1 MATDSLTL
9 VSAALLC
16 VAAVGAWIIAAPLK
30 ARARLYLRFAGMLL
44 AALAASSAVGLA
56 DTAVLLLLPLSATA
70 LMLSALA
77 RFAKPL
83 NDFIASTVLV
93 AALAGGLGALLSG
106 NAILALVPAALASL
120 AVIVAALRAIALSAG
135 LSGAAL
141 LASCLACLQSGA
153 GAGVLL
159 FCAAAL
165 VGLAKSNSAL
175 AVDQQS
181 DAWRGGTRAVGPLS
195 TDMRART

>member
-9 VSAALLC
+9 ASAALLF
-16 VAAVGAWIIAAPLK
+16 AASVGGWVMAAPLK

-56 DTAVLLLLPLSATA
+56 DTAVLLLLPLSASA

-83 NDFIASTVLV
+83 NDFVASTVLV
-93 AALAGGLGALLSG
+93 MALAGGLGALLSG
-106 NAILALVPAALASL
+106 NAMLALVPAALASL
-120 AVIVAALRAIALSAG
+120 AIIAAALRAIALSAG

-165 VGLAKSNSAL
+165 IGLAKTSSAL

-181 DAWRGGTRAVGPLS
+181 DAWHGGVRAVSPLNN
-195 TDMRART
+195 DMRARS

>member
-9 VSAALLC
+9 ASAALLFAAS
-16 VAAVGAWIIAAPLK
+16 VAAWIMAALLK
-30 ARARLYLRFAGMLL
+30 GRTRLYLRFAGMLF

-56 DTAVLLLLPLSATA
+56 DTAVLLLLPLSASA

-83 NDFIASTVLV
+83 NNFVASTVLV
-93 AALAGGLGALLSG
+93 IALAGGLGALLSG
-106 NAILALVPAALASL
+106 SAILALVPAAVASMAII
-120 AVIVAALRAIALSAG
+120 AVALRVIALSAG

-165 VGLAKSNSAL
+165 VGLAKSHSAL
-175 AVDQQS
+175 AVDQS
-181 DAWRGGTRAVGPLS
+181 GDAWRARAISPLG